1 MNNKGQTLVVF
12 IILLPV
18 LFLFLGLVYD
28 FGLIS
33 LENKKI
39 KNNIEEIISYSL
51 DNLEEENLTLKI
63 KENLENN
70 LGSIK
75 TNITLENNIVLINV
89 KKEIKTIFIK
99 KQINNQIN
107 ITYKGYLDNNKKI
120 ITRIE
125 G

>member
-12 IILLPV
+12 IILIPV

-51 DNLEEENLTLKI
+51 DNLQKENLTLKI
-63 KENLENN
+63 EENLKKN

-99 KQINNQIN
+99 KNLNNQIN
-107 ITYKGYLDNNKKI
+107 ITYKGYLENDKKI

>member
-12 IILLPV
+12 IILIPV

-51 DNLEEENLTLKI
+51 DNLQKENLTLKI
-63 KENLENN
+63 EENLKKN

-75 TNITLENNIVLINV
+75 TNITLENNKILINV
-89 KKEIKTIFIK
+89 KKEIKTIFNK
-99 KQINNQIN
+99 KNLNNQIN
-107 ITYKGYLDNNKKI
+107 ITYKGYLENDKKI